1 MFNAFLNRALGS
13 VGLMRIDLAAERLVP
28 AGTTWSQIL
37 DYASGSGG
45 IDFDQAGL
53 PISRNTAVS
62 YATLNRCVTL
72 ISGMVACL
80 VTGGNLGIVDPDGR
94 RRRGRREESLLEVFA
109 TSCDRGITSSHS
121 FVEDALADYCLDGNF
136 LAVPAVSNGVVMG
149 FRRMSPWDADRVYS
163 TEGEPV
169 YRMTPA
175 DGSYATEWRAARDV
189 IHARWPRLLRHS
201 GGSSTREGFALSPV
215 IALRPALE
223 IGVRGDQ
230 YIREWFSNGAQSNLH
245 LDFPTP
251 EGKQPLNKGQR
262 EEVLGWVQ
270 KFSKSREPLVTFGGK
285 STKIEDTPQD
295 SEARGLREFQV
306 QEIAKVYG
314 VPAPLLGVDVT
325 EWGQGIEQLA
335 KLFWRFGARQHL
347 ERFLAPFQNS
357 LLRPGDRFH
366 IDTTDILRGDSAAI
380 KEMVMAL
387 QGDAQRAPIATREE
401 LRRIAG
407 LTVDPVGEFMP
418 APTPGNP
425 PVDTPPRNG

>member
-1 MFNAFLNRALGS
+1 M
-13 VGLMRIDLAAERLVP
+13 
-28 AGTTWSQIL
+28 
-37 DYASGSGG
+37 
-45 IDFDQAGL
+45 
-53 PISRNTAVS
+53 
-62 YATLNRCVTL
+62 
-72 ISGMVACL
+72 
-80 VTGGNLGIVDPDGR
+80 
-94 RRRGRREESLLEVFA
+94 
-109 TSCDRGITSSHS
+109 
-121 FVEDALADYCLDGNF
+121 
-136 LAVPAVSNGVVMG
+136 
-149 FRRMSPWDADRVYS
+149 
-163 TEGEPV
+163 
-169 YRMTPA
+169 
-175 DGSYATEWRAARDV
+175 
-189 IHARWPRLLRHS
+189 
-201 GGSSTREGFALSPV
+201 
-215 IALRPALE
+215 
-223 IGVRGDQ
+223 
-230 YIREWFSNGAQSNLH
+230 
-245 LDFPTP
+245 
-251 EGKQPLNKGQR
+251 
-262 EEVLGWVQ
+262 Q

-285 STKIEDTPQD
+285 STKIEDSPQD

-347 ERFLAPFQNS
+347 ERFLSPFQNR

-418 APTPGNP
+418 APTPAPTPGNP

>member
-1 MFNAFLNRALGS
+1 MLQALLTRALGS
-13 VGLMRIDLAAERLVP
+13 VGLMRVQQSAEHLVP

-37 DYASGSGG
+37 DYASGSGAF
-45 IDFDQAGL
+45 DFDQAGL

-72 ISGMVACL
+72 ISGMVAGL
-80 VTGGNLGIVDPDGR
+80 VTGGNLAIVDPDGR
-94 RRRGRREESLLEVFA
+94 RRQGRRENSLLEVFA

-136 LAVPAVSNGVVMG
+136 LAIPAISNGAVMG
-149 FRRMSPWDADRVYS
+149 FRRMSPWDADRIYS

-169 YRMTPA
+169 YRMKPA
-175 DGSYATEWRAARDV
+175 DGSYATEWVAARKV

-215 IALRPALE
+215 VALRPALE

-230 YIREWFSNGAQSNLH
+230 YIREWFSNGTQSNLH

-251 EGKQPLNKGQR
+251 EGKQPLNPKQR
-262 EEVLGWVQ
+262 DEVRAWVQ
-270 KFSKSREPLVTFGGK
+270 KFRKSREPLVTFGGK

-295 SEARGLREFQV
+295 REAHRLREFQV
-306 QEIAKVYG
+306 QEVAKVYG

-347 ERFLAPFQNS
+347 ERFLAPFQNR

-366 IDTTDILRGDSAAI
+366 VDTTDLLRGDSAAI

-387 QGDAQRAPIATREE
+387 QGDAQRAPVATREE
-401 LRRIAG
+401 LRHIAG
-407 LTVDPVGEFMP
+407 LTVDPVGEFMA
-418 APTPGNP
+418 APMPGNP
-425 PVDTPPRNG
+425 PSTE